1 MADTAALVVA
11 LSAQLTKF
19 EKDMQK
25 AGIMAEKAASDV
37 EDKFSKIN
45 PSIKTSFLGN
55 FFANMV
61 DKGINAAVDA
71 MSKLIDRFSDLQ
83 KTAEY
88 AGTSLQW
95 LYGVQAAG
103 AKAGASFEDMNKAI
117 AGIRE
122 QLDTMQRGGENNL
135 TKLFDANPEFLKGY
149 NRNAMTLNDTLKVVG
164 NIINNLDNQVQK
176 VRVAEALNMP
186 AGAVKAFQDGGDA
199 FVKMAQ
205 AAAAAAPN
213 IDNAVEATRKLKD
226 TWSAWIKDLGSDWAG
241 KAVEGFKKLA
251 AIALAITEWEQSLF
265 HGGPLQAASERELA
279 RWQEINRILN
289 ETKKSATAGLTQ
301 VEVTGKGK
309 AKDPFGLGGAGTATE
324 ADAFERAN
332 DQITKHIALMNA
344 DAAAAGANVQQKERL
359 RTEAALMEGM
369 RRKLNLAEGEA
380 ITLTAEQTAR
390 IAAQADAAGRA
401 AQALAEATFK
411 VQQINSASQQLG
423 SAISTAFSDAIVE
436 GKKLNEVLDS
446 LLKTLAKAAI
456 NSTIMSLFTPGAGG
470 GLSPFSKMLGF
481 AGGTNSAPG
490 GMALVGERGPEL
502 VNLPRG
508 AQVIPNDVLRAN
520 MAGGTAVSNQFYV
533 SGDVSQSTIDRLA
546 QAVTAANKKAD
557 GLMKMVTQTQ
567 RLQATGVG

>member
-55 FFANMV
+55 FFANVV
-61 DKGINAAVDA
+61 DKAINAAAEA
-71 MSKLIDRFSDLQ
+71 MRKLIDRFSDLQ

-103 AKAGASFEDMNKAI
+103 AKAGASIEDMNKAV
-117 AGIRE
+117 AALAE
-122 QLDTMQRGGENNL
+122 QLDTMKRGGENSL
-135 TKLFDANPEFLKGY
+135 TKLFDANPQFLKGM
-149 NRNAMTLNDTLKVVG
+149 NREAMTLTDTMRVVG
-164 NIINNLDNQVQK
+164 NIIANLDNQVQK
-176 VRVAEALNMP
+176 VRVAEALGMP
-186 AGAVKAFQDGGDA
+186 AGAVQALKDGGDA
-199 FVKMAQ
+199 FVKMSQ

-226 TWSAWIKDLGSDWAG
+226 TWAAWIKDLGSDWAE
-241 KAVEGFKKLA
+241 KALEGFKKLA
-251 AIALAITEWEQSLF
+251 AVALAITEWEQSLF
-265 HGGPLQAASERELA
+265 HGGPLEAASGRELA

-289 ETKKSATAGLTQ
+289 ESKKSVTSGLTQ
-301 VEVTGKGK
+301 VEVTGGKGK
-309 AKDPFGLGGAGTATE
+309 AKDPFGLGGGGAKE
-324 ADAFERAN
+324 ADEFERAN

-344 DAAAAGANVQQKERL
+344 DTKAAGANVYEKERL
-359 RTEAALMEGM
+359 RAEAALMEGM

-411 VQQINSASQQLG
+411 VGQINAASQQLG
-423 SAISTAFSDAIVE
+423 SAISSAFADAIVE

-446 LLKTLAKAAI
+446 LVKTLLKAAI
-456 NSTIMSLFTPGAGG
+456 NSSIMSLFTPGAGG
-470 GLSPFSKMLGF
+470 GTAPFAKMLGF

-490 GMALVGERGPEL
+490 GMALVGERGPEI

-508 AQVIPNDVLRAN
+508 SQVIPNNVARN
-520 MAGGTAVSNQFYV
+520 MGAGGDTQYYNFNVA
-533 SGDVSQSTIDRLA
+533 GDVSQSTIDRLQ
-546 QAVTAANKKAD
+546 QAVVAAHRKAD
-557 GLMKMVTQTQ
+557 GLARVVTSTR